1 MLILHLV
8 VICGSHFFKAFKETA
23 DESKKPMIPNYTQN
37 TCQSQVRLVAF
48 CKCATIRY
56 MSEKPRKLRS
66 NCPVNFGLETFG
78 DKWSLLILRDMVF
91 WGKKT
96 YGEFLRSDEGI
107 ATNILAARLASL
119 EKEGIISKK
128 PHPEDKRKDLYSLI
142 DKGLELIPL
151 LVEIVAWSGKLIE
164 WQSVA
169 GTGTPEQ
176 IKQVKRFSTTSDK
189 RKIVE
194 EIKQAVRRGGYF
206 FEKRKG

>member
-1 MLILHLV
+1 
-8 VICGSHFFKAFKETA
+8 
-23 DESKKPMIPNYTQN
+23 
-37 TCQSQVRLVAF
+37 
-48 CKCATIRY
+48 
-56 MSEKPRKLRS
+56 MSEKSRKLRS

-119 EKEGIISKK
+119 GKEGIISKK
-128 PHPEDKRKDLYSLI
+128 PHPGDKRKDLYSLT

-169 GTGTPEQ
+169 GTGTPKQ
-176 IKQVKRFSTTSDK
+176 IKQVKRFAAAKDK
-189 RKIVE
+189 RMIIREIREAVE
-194 EIKQAVRRGGYF
+194 KGSYF
-206 FEKRKG
+206 FAPQ